1 MAGWSR
7 SLRRIAGVETFA
19 GAARLD
25 AFLARAH
32 ILVDALPLTAQTQ
45 NLLGQASEQ
54 VSAQATE
61 QTQRLSQNIRQL
73 AQHFSQMAGAGEPGS
88 TAHSLVQTAAQ
99 HADRAAGYLDG
110 KHPGQLVTDVQNL
123 GRRRPGA
130 FLFGAALAGIAVGRL
145 AGAAKR
151 ATSDDSSTQPRATFP
166 TPTDAPPVA
175 EPYPPIRNVP
185 PGAATIEPYPDATPG
200 LGTL

>member
-1 MAGWSR
+1 MLFRSVAGT
-7 SLRRIAGVETFA
+7 AKEQ
-19 GAARLD
+19 AANVVGE
-25 AFLARAH
+25 AM
-32 ILVDALPLTAQTQ
+32 TQTQ

>member
-1 MAGWSR
+1 MTSTTTGPQVAGT
-7 SLRRIAGVETFA
+7 ADTAKEQATQVA
-19 GAARLD
+19 GA
-25 AFLARAH
+25 
-32 ILVDALPLTAQTQ
+32 TANAAGDVAGTAKE
-45 NLLGQASEQ
+45 QAANVVGE
-54 VSAQATE
+54 AMT

-130 FLFGAALAGIAVGRL
+130 F
-145 AGAAKR
+145 
-151 ATSDDSSTQPRATFP
+151 
-166 TPTDAPPVA
+166 
-175 EPYPPIRNVP
+175 
-185 PGAATIEPYPDATPG
+185 
-200 LGTL
+200 

>member
-1 MAGWSR
+1 ANVVGEAM
-7 SLRRIAGVETFA
+7 T
-19 GAARLD
+19 
-25 AFLARAH
+25 
-32 ILVDALPLTAQTQ
+32 QTQ

-73 AQHFSQMAGAGEPGS
+73 AQQFSQMAGAGEQGS

-110 KHPGQLVTDVQNL
+110 KQPGELVTDVQNL

-130 FLFGAALAGIAVGRL
+130 FLLGAALAGIAVGRL

-151 ATSDDSSTQPRATFP
+151 ASSDESSTPSGSALA
-166 TPTDAPPVA
+166 TPTLTPTGTPTGTPPVA
-175 EPYPPIRNVP
+175 DPYPPIRNVS
-185 PGAATIEPYPDATPG
+185 PGAATIEP
-200 LGTL
+200 